1 MYRMFAYM
9 WRDLL
14 RWIRS
19 PMNVLSTMV
28 MPSAWLLFMGLLM
41 PAPYPNY
48 LDYITPGIL
57 VLTMLN
63 AGMSGGSSIMFDKV
77 LGYLNK
83 FLAVPA
89 PRESILF
96 GKILFITVRG
106 LLQST
111 VILFIAIIAGA
122 TVLSPLAYLE
132 LYLLLFIFGVLIS
145 SFATTISLFL
155 DNHDSYAA
163 AQAFIVM
170 PMYLLSTALVSY
182 DTMLE
187 RGADVVYW
195 IAKVNPMSY
204 AIDGARLAAEGSFPM
219 LQFAVLIIA
228 AIVLV
233 ILCSLKFRKATIR

>member
-14 RWIRS
+14 RWIRA

-28 MPSAWLLFMGLLM
+28 MPAAWLLFMGLVI
-41 PAPYPNY
+41 PSPYPNY

-96 GKILFITVRG
+96 GKILFITIRG

-111 VILFIAIIAGA
+111 FILFIAIVAGA
-122 TVLSPLAYLE
+122 SILSPLAYLE
-132 LYLLLFIFGVLIS
+132 LYLLLFIFGILIS
-145 SFATTISLFL
+145 SFATTIALFL
-155 DNHDSYAA
+155 DNHDSFAA
-163 AQAFIVM
+163 AQAFIVT
-170 PMYLLSTALVSY
+170 PMYLLSSALVKYES
-182 DTMLE
+182 MP
-187 RGADVVYW
+187 DVVYW

-204 AIDGARLAAEGSFPM
+204 AIDGARLAAEGTFP
-219 LQFAVLIIA
+219 LLEFLVLIISA
-228 AIVLV
+228 AALV
-233 ILCSLKFRKATIR
+233 FLCSLKFKKVTIQ

>member
-1 MYRMFAYM
+1 MYRMFAFM

-19 PMNVLSTMV
+19 PMNVISTMV
-28 MPSAWLLFMGLLM
+28 MPSAWLLFMGLVI

-106 LLQST
+106 MLQST
-111 VILFIAIIAGA
+111 VILLIAILAGA
-122 TVLSPLAYLE
+122 TMLSPLAYLE
-132 LYLLLFIFGVLIS
+132 LYLMLFIFGVLIS
-145 SFATTISLFL
+145 SFATTVSLFL
-155 DNHDSYAA
+155 ADHDSYAA
-163 AQAFIVM
+163 VQAFIVT
-170 PMYLLSTALVSY
+170 PMYLLSSALVKYESMP
-182 DTMLE
+182 T
-187 RGADVVYW
+187 VVYW
-195 IAKVNPMSY
+195 IAKFNPMSY
-204 AIDGARLAAEGSFPM
+204 AIDGARLAAEGSFPLLEM
-219 LQFAVLIIA
+219 
-228 AIVLV
+228 V
-233 ILCSLKFRKATIR
+233 ILMVIAVVMVLLCSYEFRKATIH

>member
-1 MYRMFAYM
+1 MYRMFAFM

-19 PMNVLSTMV
+19 PMNVISTMV
-28 MPSAWLLFMGLLM
+28 MPSAWLLFMGLVL

-63 AGMSGGSSIMFDKV
+63 AGMSGGTSIMFDKV

-83 FLAVPA
+83 FLATPA

-96 GKILFITVRG
+96 GKILFITIRG
-106 LLQST
+106 MLQST

-122 TVLSPLAYLE
+122 TILSPLAYLE

-155 DNHDSYAA
+155 PDHDSYAA
-163 AQAFIVM
+163 AQAFIVT
-170 PMYLLSTALVSY
+170 PMYLLSSALVKYES
-182 DTMLE
+182 MP
-187 RGADVVYW
+187 DVVYW

-204 AIDGARLAAEGSFPM
+204 AIDGARLASEGSFPM
-219 LQFAVLIIA
+219 LQFAVLIIVA
-228 AIVLV
+228 V
-233 ILCSLKFRKATIR
+233 ILVFACAMKFRKATIN

>member
-19 PMNVLSTMV
+19 PMNVISTMV
-28 MPSAWLLFMGLLM
+28 MPSAWLLFMGLVI

-106 LLQST
+106 MLQST
-111 VILFIAIIAGA
+111 VILLIAILAGA

-132 LYLLLFIFGVLIS
+132 LYLMLFIFGVLIS
-145 SFATTISLFL
+145 SVATTVSLFL
-155 DNHDSYAA
+155 ADHDSYAA
-163 AQAFIVM
+163 VQAFIVT
-170 PMYLLSTALVSY
+170 PMYLLSSALVKYES
-182 DTMLE
+182 MP
-187 RGADVVYW
+187 DVVYW
-195 IAKVNPMSY
+195 IAKFNPMSY
-204 AIDGARLAAEGSFPM
+204 AIDGARLAAEGSFPLLEM
-219 LQFAVLIIA
+219 AILMAVA
-228 AIVLV
+228 VVMVL
-233 ILCSLKFRKATIR
+233 LCSYEFRKATIR

>member
-1 MYRMFAYM
+1 MFAFM

-19 PMNVLSTMV
+19 PMNVISTMV
-28 MPSAWLLFMGLLM
+28 MPSAWLLFMGLVI
-41 PAPYPNY
+41 PSPYPNY

-96 GKILFITVRG
+96 GKILFITIRG
-106 LLQST
+106 MLQST
-111 VILFIAIIAGA
+111 VILLIAIIAGA
-122 TVLSPLAYLE
+122 TVLSPLAYLQ
-132 LYLLLFIFGVLIS
+132 LYLLLFVFGVLIS

-155 DNHDSYAA
+155 ADHDSYAA
-163 AQAFIVM
+163 AQAFIVT
-170 PMYLLSTALVSY
+170 PMYLLSSALVKYES
-182 DTMLE
+182 MP
-187 RGADVVYW
+187 DVMYW

-204 AIDGARLAAEGSFPM
+204 AIDGARLAAEGSFPL
-219 LQFAVLIIA
+219 LQFAVLMIA
-228 AIVLV
+228 AV
-233 ILCSLKFRKATIR
+233 ILVVICSFEFRKATIH

>member
-1 MYRMFAYM
+1 MYRMFAFM

-19 PMNVLSTMV
+19 PLNVASTLV
-28 MPSAWLLFMGLLM
+28 MPAAWLLFMGLVM

-63 AGMSGGSSIMFDKV
+63 AGMSGGTSIMFDKV

-106 LLQST
+106 MLQAT
-111 VILFIAIIAGA
+111 VILLIAIFAGA
-122 TVLSPLAYLE
+122 TILSPLAYLE
-132 LYLLLFIFGVLIS
+132 LYLMLFIFGVLIS

-155 DNHDSYAA
+155 PDHDSYAA
-163 AQAFIVM
+163 IQAFIVM
-170 PMYLLSTALVSY
+170 PMYLLSSALVKYES
-182 DTMLE
+182 MPE
-187 RGADVVYW
+187 FMYW

-204 AIDGARLAAEGSFPM
+204 AIDGARLAAEGSFP
-219 LQFAVLIIA
+219 LLEAVILIIA

-233 ILCSLKFRKATIR
+233 IICSLEFRKATIH

>member
-1 MYRMFAYM
+1 MYRMFAFM

-19 PMNVLSTMV
+19 PLNVASTLV
-28 MPSAWLLFMGLLM
+28 MPAAWLLFMGLVM

-63 AGMSGGSSIMFDKV
+63 AGMSGGTSIMFDKV

-106 LLQST
+106 MLQST
-111 VILFIAIIAGA
+111 VILLIAILAGA
-122 TVLSPLAYLE
+122 TILSPLAYLE
-132 LYLLLFIFGVLIS
+132 LYLMLFIFGVLIS

-155 DNHDSYAA
+155 PDHDSYAA
-163 AQAFIVM
+163 IQAFIVM
-170 PMYLLSTALVSY
+170 PMYLLSSALVKYES
-182 DTMLE
+182 MPE
-187 RGADVVYW
+187 PMYW
-195 IAKVNPMSY
+195 IAKINPMSY
-204 AIDGARLAAEGSFPM
+204 AIDGARLAADGSFP
-219 LQFAVLIIA
+219 LLEAVILTVA

-233 ILCSLKFRKATIR
+233 IICSLEFRKATIH